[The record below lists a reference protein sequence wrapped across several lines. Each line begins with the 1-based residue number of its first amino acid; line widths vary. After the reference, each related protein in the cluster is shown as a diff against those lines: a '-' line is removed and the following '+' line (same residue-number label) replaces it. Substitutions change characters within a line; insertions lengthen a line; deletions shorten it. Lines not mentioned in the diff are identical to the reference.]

1 MSISLAAAFTL
12 VKEVFKVSREVDD
25 IVSSNMS
32 SNNSLVSY
40 SQSLRVEPL
49 CIMDRSVAI
58 NPIASSLMQ
67 FVHSSFA
74 GFYLQAIS
82 VDNRI
87 GGISVS
93 NRIERYNP
101 NRHKNSGIIGK
112 GIQLSTEGFNLE
124 ANDLVPFGT
133 IGPKHDSHVQDSK
146 VDRFARD
153 VTNQIKEIHGTLDNH
168 RRGVNV
174 TAENAIKEIKEE
186 THLGL
191 GKLITVDL
199 RAGRD
204 TIRLPVAI
212 KINAWSMAPND
223 IVGIL
228 SHQQVSESLK
238 ERIFLWRK
246 GDLTTADLLF
256 CKDIIK
262 NARKEMMKDKTGA
275 IRQEAARQINN
286 RMRAIS
292 TGRTG
297 AADLSN
303 IAIISKDT
311 QVLLEGNIGG
321 KIDDF
326 KTREQ
331 VFAKS
336 GLMLLCVVDTD
347 YDRIKVYYQSIAR
360 PTDLSFRDIEKS
372 KNNDSNI
379 GDILQSLLLSQ
390 PPRL

>member
-1 MSISLAAAFTL
+1 MSISLTAAIAL
-12 VKEVFKVSREVDD
+12 VTQVFKTAKKANEVLDD
-25 IVSSNMS
+25 NPLQQ
-32 SNNSLVSY
+32 NSLISY
-40 SQSLRVEPL
+40 SQALRVEPL

-58 NPIASSLMQ
+58 NPIANSLMQ

-82 VDNRI
+82 VDNTI
-87 GGISVS
+87 GDISVS
-93 NRIERYNP
+93 NRIDRYNP
-101 NRHKNSGIIGK
+101 NRHKNGGALEK
-112 GIQLSTEGFNLE
+112 RYQLSTESFNLE
-124 ANDLVPFGT
+124 GIDDIIVGATETLKTVNDLSDQYEAGKKKFNQKLYDDAKNEN
-133 IGPKHDSHVQDSK
+133 IG
-146 VDRFARD
+146 VD
-153 VTNQIKEIHGTLDNH
+153 
-168 RRGVNV
+168 
-174 TAENAIKEIKEE
+174 NAISQVKEE

-199 RAGRD
+199 TSGSN
-204 TIRLPVAI
+204 TLRLPVSI
-212 KINAWSMAPND
+212 KINAWSMGPND
-223 IVGIL
+223 IVSIL
-228 SHQQVSESLK
+228 SHQQVEGSLK
-238 ERIFLWRK
+238 ERIYLWRK

-286 RMRAIS
+286 RMRAIA
-292 TGRTG
+292 TGKGG

-311 QVLLEGNIGG
+311 QVMLEGNIGG
-321 KIDDF
+321 KLDDF
-326 KTREQ
+326 KTREN

-336 GLMLLCVVDTD
+336 GLMIMCVVDTD